1 MLKRFFLC
9 LLLATGAFAERPGYV
24 TVLLYHRFDEP
35 QYPTTNTQIEIFR
48 KQLDYLS
55 NEGYRVLS
63 ADDFQRLLE
72 AGEPFPRK
80 AVLITIDDSY
90 RSIYDNAFPV
100 LQEFGYPFVMFTNVS
115 PLYSDLPGFMTWEM
129 VEEMHRAGAT
139 IGSHTY
145 YHPRIGRPQ
154 KGQDREAYS
163 AWVRKDLERAQKGLR
178 DHGLGSDLL
187 AFPYGEHNQVVVEA
201 AKGLGYKLL
210 FTQDEG
216 GVDEGTD
223 PMLIPRV
230 AIVGANM
237 TMERFTF
244 KLNLAPL
251 HVADVAP
258 ESGFLGE
265 NPPAEF
271 SLRLEEPERYR
282 PGGINAFISEWDR
295 VESVYEPETGR
306 LVFRPERALSR
317 PFNRLIVTAR
327 ERESGHFSM
336 FSRLYFQP
344 FDELAEE

>member
-1 MLKRFFLC
+1 VLKRFFLFF
-9 LLLATGAFAERPGYV
+9 LLATGVFAERPGYV

-35 QYPTTNTQIEIFR
+35 QYPTTNTQVEVFR
-48 KQLDYLS
+48 EQLDYLS
-55 NEGYRVLS
+55 SEGYKVIS
-63 ADDFQRLLE
+63 AEEFQRLTE
-72 AGEPFPRK
+72 AGKPFPRK

-100 LQEFGYPFVMFTNVS
+100 LREFGYPFVMFTNVS

-139 IGSHTY
+139 IGNHTY

-154 KGQDREAYS
+154 KGQDLEAYS
-163 AWVRKDLERAQKGLR
+163 AWVRKDLSRAQKALR
-178 DHGLGSDLL
+178 DHGLDSGLL

-201 AKGLGYKLL
+201 ARGLGYKLL

-216 GVDEGTD
+216 GVDERTD
-223 PMLIPRV
+223 PLLIPRV
-230 AIVGANM
+230 AIVGANT
-237 TMERFTF
+237 TMERFAF

-251 HVADVAP
+251 HVADVTP
-258 ESGFLGE
+258 QSGFLE
-265 NPPAEF
+265 KNPPAEF

-295 VESVYEPETGR
+295 VETEYDPKTGR
-306 LVFRPERALSR
+306 LIFRPENPLTR

-327 ERESGHFSM
+327 EREGGHFSM
-336 FSRLYFQP
+336 FSRLYFRP
-344 FDELAEE
+344 FVELPGE

>member
-1 MLKRFFLC
+1 VLKRFLFC
-9 LLLATGAFAERPGYV
+9 LLLATAVCAERPGYV

-35 QYPTTNTQIEIFR
+35 QYPTTNTQVKVFR
-48 KQLDYLS
+48 EQLNYLS
-55 NEGYRVLS
+55 SEGYQVLS
-63 ADDFQRLLE
+63 AEEFRNLLE
-72 AGEPFPRK
+72 AGEPFPHK

-145 YHPRIGRPQ
+145 YHPRIGRPE
-154 KGQDREAYS
+154 KGQNKEAYA
-163 AWVRKDLERAQKGLR
+163 AWVRKDLQRAQKALR

-187 AFPYGEHNQVVVEA
+187 AFPYGEYNQVVIAV
-201 AKGLGYKLL
+201 AKELGYKQL

-216 GVDEGTD
+216 GVDEQTD
-223 PMLIPRV
+223 LLLIPRV

-237 TMERFTF
+237 SMERFIF

-251 HVADVAP
+251 HVVDATPDG
-258 ESGFLGE
+258 GFLKE

-271 SLRLEEPERYR
+271 ALRLKDPERYR
-282 PGGINAFISEWDR
+282 PGGVNAFISEWDR
-295 VESVYEPETGR
+295 VEAEYEGKTGR
-306 LVFRPERALSR
+306 LVFRPETPLSR

-336 FSRLYFQP
+336 FSRLYFRP
-344 FDELAEE
+344 FDELATD